1 MFNFGER
8 SLKNLEG
15 VHPNLVKVM
24 KSAIADSPLDF
35 AIIEG
40 VRTKERQVQLYNE
53 GKSKTLLGRHIEG
66 MAVDLMVYVNGKGTW
81 EFKQYQIVAEHI
93 EKRAKELG
101 IDITWGGRWR
111 SIVDGPHFELNKK
124 TYPESYIKGK

>member
-8 SLKNLEG
+8 SLKNLEN
-15 VHPNLVKVM
+15 VHPDLVKVM
-24 KSAIADSPLDF
+24 KESIKDSPLDF

-40 VRTKERQVQLYNE
+40 VRSKERQVQLYNE

-66 MAVDLMVYVNGKGTW
+66 MAIDLMVYVNGKGTW
-81 EFKQYQIVAEHI
+81 EFKYYTTVAEHI
-93 EKRAKELG
+93 EKKAKELG

-111 SIVDGPHFELNKK
+111 SIVDGPHYELSKK
-124 TYPESYIKGK
+124 SYPDSYIK